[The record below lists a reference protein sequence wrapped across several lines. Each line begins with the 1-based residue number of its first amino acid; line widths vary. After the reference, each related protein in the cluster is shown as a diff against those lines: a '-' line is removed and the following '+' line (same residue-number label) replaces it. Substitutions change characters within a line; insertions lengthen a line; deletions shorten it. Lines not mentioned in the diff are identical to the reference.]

1 MPPLP
6 ADQLLS
12 GASSPDLSRS
22 EVFFAEFA
30 SDGTLKQP
38 DGSGNFRVKKG
49 SVVLLRV
56 YEGTQQRP
64 VTGCSA
70 IDPLGEEVLL
80 ESSQDVLGHQTFVFP
95 ANIPGPYRLR
105 LCFEQSGASDEEST
119 TASSPT
125 DRRMHG
131 ALSACSA
138 GETEKEEAHSTII
151 VEPVLCINGETL
163 GAEGLSVQTVL
174 SRCLG
179 DVKHWWRMFQHT
191 KDMGYN
197 MVHFTPL
204 QATGESGSCYSLAR
218 QLEVDPFFFGEEG
231 ERGSSK
237 SQAKPEGL
245 KAVADAVGML
255 EHELGILSATDIV
268 LNHTA
273 SNTEWIREHPEAGY
287 NLENAPHLRGAFA
300 LDCALQAFSLSLAE
314 GGLQQRFGCGAH
326 INNEEDLRRV
336 MHALE
341 EVVLKPFHF
350 ESWFKFDVG
359 PLLAGWRQEICKP
372 NTAKQQ
378 AHLQYNTAEQ
388 RKARLFY
395 TALCH
400 SGVSRDRPVE
410 VPIPF
415 LCALYP
421 AIHFESEVLAAL
433 EETKE
438 RLVNTARD
446 AHANTRMAIEG
457 LVRYERLVCR
467 RGPIGRDHWSAL
479 IPRYFTVV
487 EPKGSSSSGNNES
500 QKTPGE
506 AAAQAAA
513 KSDAIALANNGWV
526 MNWDATKDFAAPGS
540 LVYLRRELV
549 VWSDCI
555 KLRYG
560 SGPEDSPF
568 LWDLMSR
575 YCRNTAEVFHAVRLD
590 NCHSTPL
597 HVAEHMLRECRRAR
611 PDLWVYAE
619 LFTGKQETDLQFER
633 HLGLNALIREA
644 MQTANAGDLVWQ
656 LKQFGGREAVGSLD
670 PRPAFLQ
677 LPSAAAAA
685 AAAATIK
692 PAAAAAAGGAAAA
705 ASPLA
710 GLPERFRGS
719 AVRPLQAQLCPAL
732 FYDCTHDNEPP
743 SQKFSTAAALPL
755 AALAAAAAAACG
767 STRGTDELIP
777 YTLSVVHEKRL
788 YHDFHPETPLRDP
801 SAAAGGGDGE
811 WGAAAADG
819 EAATDAKE
827 EDKDSVV
834 ITWTGGG
841 SRVVL
846 RGEWDGWAEDVEMER
861 SPEGFRCT
869 LTSEKHFQRK
879 RGDSCTQSETVQYKY
894 IVDGQ
899 WTLDESKPTEQ
910 DEHGNR
916 NNLAALPGAQPRF
929 AASGLPGLLG
939 VRPVLNALHV
949 RLAAEGFSQ
958 FSAETRTEDLVVVV
972 RANPHTLQCC
982 YVIARCAYTWDAGD
996 GHLPEIQMSGK
1007 ITEVSLVASLH
1018 VDRSVRDR
1026 FQQDPQHIN
1035 GLPGAC
1041 RVHAGLH
1048 AVANS
1053 SYSPDTGLT
1062 TLRFHNFPR
1071 GSVAVLFTAPE
1082 NTELLQVL
1090 QRQLRD
1096 TIARTPSL
1104 LSAATTADLNCL
1116 LYRCHQEETDVTA
1129 GARGAYDVPGYG
1141 PLVYCGLTGI
1151 VVVFDKA
1158 RSLLPRDQLRHPICT
1173 NVQAG
1178 LWLLQY
1184 TVERL
1189 TEPTLLPLQQQLQ
1202 AMLLLLQQHKG
1213 YDWVRPYIC
1222 DRLFSGVYAQVG
1234 TLLLSRLPTAATTA
1248 AAAAADPLLLHLL
1261 TATVQ
1266 FYGRVPSAPLIW
1278 GTHDPS
1284 LAAGLPHFT
1293 TGFMR
1298 NWGRDTF
1305 IALNGNLIFT
1315 GRFDEARAEILGYA
1329 RVLRHGLIPNLLDCG
1344 NNPRYNARDAT
1355 WFFMQAV
1362 QDYCMKSPEGLE
1374 FLLTAVEMK
1383 YGQHASQLPEYPIK
1397 TMADVLHHILASHAK
1412 GISFREWNAGRQL
1425 DEQMQDKGFN
1435 IEIHAGNKGQP
1446 ATPRD
1451 GAAVEIIGLL
1461 KSALRFVTHLPE
1473 EVFPYSSVVMENK
1486 TELLYTRWE
1495 ALLEARF
1502 ERFFYVPLDPKE
1514 DSEYFL
1520 DSKLVNRRGIYKD
1533 THRAS
1538 APWADYQ
1545 LRPNACVALAV
1556 APELFHQA
1564 SPNPRFSA
1572 FSNLLGFRE
1581 HARAYLNAVE
1591 SLLYGPK
1598 QLGLKTLDPGDLNYR
1613 PDYDN
1618 GNDGLDKSVAHGWN
1632 YHQGPEWV
1640 WPLGYYLEARRL
1652 FFDSSR
1658 SLAKGSAV
1666 TSDSGVSAAARR
1678 CCLQQ
1683 LSQHRE
1689 YITSDV
1695 WRSLP
1700 ELTNHSGT

>member
-1 MPPLP
+1 M
-6 ADQLLS
+6 
-12 GASSPDLSRS
+12 
-22 EVFFAEFA
+22 F
-30 SDGTLKQP
+30 
-38 DGSGNFRVKKG
+38 
-49 SVVLLRV
+49 
-56 YEGTQQRP
+56 
-64 VTGCSA
+64 SA
-70 IDPLGEEVLL
+70 ITP
-80 ESSQDVLGHQTFVFP
+80 SSFPPTFQRGGVK
-95 ANIPGPYRLR
+95 GPYRLR

-125 DRRMHG
+125 DRRQQG
-131 ALSACSA
+131 GLSACIS
-138 GETEKEEAHSTII
+138 GETEKEESHSTII
-151 VEPVLCINGETL
+151 VEPVLCINGENL
-163 GAEGLSVQTVL
+163 GAEALSVQTVL

-204 QATGESGSCYSLAR
+204 QATGESGSCYR
-218 QLEVDPFFFGEEG
+218 QLEVDPFFFGDEG
-231 ERGSSK
+231 EASGSK
-237 SQAKPEGL
+237 SKAKPEGL
-245 KAVADAVGML
+245 KAVADAVEML

-300 LDCALQAFSLSLAE
+300 LDSALQAFSLSLAE
-314 GGLQQRFGCGAH
+314 GNLQQRFGCGAH

-350 ESWFKFDVG
+350 EAWFKFDVG
-359 PLLAGWRQEICKP
+359 PVLASWRQEICKP
-372 NTAKQQ
+372 NAGKQQ

-388 RKARLFY
+388 RKARLFHM
-395 TALCH
+395 ALCH

-421 AIHFESEVLAAL
+421 AIHFESEVCAAL

-438 RLVNTARD
+438 RLVNAARD
-446 AHANTRMAIEG
+446 AHANARMAIEG

-479 IPRYFTVV
+479 TPRYFTVV
-487 EPKGSSSSGNNES
+487 EAKGSSSSDK
-500 QKTPGE
+500 QKTSGE

-513 KSDAIALANNGWV
+513 KSEVVALANNGWV

-560 SGPEDSPF
+560 SCPEDSPF

-597 HVAEHMLRECRRAR
+597 HVAEHMLRECRRVR

-677 LPSAAAAA
+677 LPSASAAA

-692 PAAAAAAGGAAAA
+692 PAAAQAAGGAAAA

-777 YTLSVVHEKRL
+777 YTLSVVHERRL

-801 SAAAGGGDGE
+801 SAAAAAAAEGK
-811 WGAAAADG
+811 GAAAEG
-819 EAATDAKE
+819 QAAAEEKE

-834 ITWTGGG
+834 ITWMGGG
-841 SRVVL
+841 NRVVL
-846 RGEWDGWAEDVEMER
+846 RGEWDGWAEDLEMEKD
-861 SPEGFRCT
+861 PEGMFRCT
-869 LTSEKHFQRK
+869 LTSEKHFKKK
-879 RGDSCTQSETVQYKY
+879 RGDTCTQSDTVQYKY
-894 IVDGQ
+894 IVDGR

-916 NNLAALPGAQPRF
+916 NNLAALPGAQPKLA
-929 AASGLPGLLG
+929 AASGLPGLMG

-996 GHLPEIQMSGK
+996 GHLPESLVAARVVFLQRNALLFAVSSCVLVELWFEACAREGETSIQLSGK
-1007 ITEVSLVASLH
+1007 ITEVSLVASLY
-1018 VDRSVRDR
+1018 VDRSVKDR

-1041 RVHAGLH
+1041 RVHAGLQ
-1048 AVANS
+1048 AVAHS
-1053 SYSPDTGLT
+1053 SYASETGLT

-1082 NTELLQVL
+1082 NSELLQVL

-1158 RSLLPRDQLRHPICT
+1158 RSLLPRDQLQHPICT

-1184 TVERL
+1184 TVDRL
-1189 TEPTLLPLQQQLQ
+1189 TEPTLLPLQQQLH

-1213 YDWVRPYIC
+1213 YDWIRPYIC
-1222 DRLFSGVYAQVG
+1222 DRLLSGVYAQVG
-1234 TLLLSRLPTAATTA
+1234 TLLLSRLPSAAATTA
-1248 AAAAADPLLLHLL
+1248 AAAADPLVLHLL

-1305 IALNGNLIFT
+1305 IALNGNLIAT
-1315 GRFDEARAEILGYA
+1315 GY
-1329 RVLRHGLIPNLLDCG
+1329 
-1344 NNPRYNARDAT
+1344 
-1355 WFFMQAV
+1355 
-1362 QDYCMKSPEGLE
+1362 GLE
-1374 FLLTAVEMK
+1374 
-1383 YGQHASQLPEYPIK
+1383 LPEYPIK

-1412 GISFREWNAGRQL
+1412 
-1425 DEQMQDKGFN
+1425 
-1435 IEIHAGNKGQP
+1435 AGNKGQP

-1473 EVFPYSSVVMENK
+1473 EVFPYSSVMMENN
-1486 TELLYTRWE
+1486 TELLYSRWDS
-1495 ALLEARF
+1495 LLEARF
-1502 ERFFYVPLDPKE
+1502 EKFFYVPLDPKE

-1564 SPNPRFSA
+1564 SP
-1572 FSNLLGFRE
+1572 
-1581 HARAYLNAVE
+1581 
-1591 SLLYGPK
+1591 
-1598 QLGLKTLDPGDLNYR
+1598 
-1613 PDYDN
+1613 
-1618 GNDGLDKSVAHGWN
+1618 
-1632 YHQGPEWV
+1632 
-1640 WPLGYYLEARRL
+1640 
-1652 FFDSSR
+1652 SSISR
-1658 SLAKGSAV
+1658 
-1666 TSDSGVSAAARR
+1666 
-1678 CCLQQ
+1678 
-1683 LSQHRE
+1683 
-1689 YITSDV
+1689 
-1695 WRSLP
+1695 
-1700 ELTNHSGT
+1700 

>member
-1 MPPLP
+1 MPPAS

-30 SDGTLKQP
+30 SDGALKQP
-38 DGSGNFRVKKG
+38 EGSGNFRVKKG

-80 ESSQDVLGHQTFVFP
+80 ESSQDVLGHHTFVFP

-105 LCFEQSGASDEEST
+105 LSFEQSGASDEEST

-125 DRRMHG
+125 DKRMQG
-131 ALSACSA
+131 ASSACSP
-138 GETEKEEAHSTII
+138 GETEKEVAHSTII
-151 VEPVLCINGETL
+151 VEPVICINERTL
-163 GAEGLSVQTVL
+163 GAEALSVQTVL

-179 DVKHWWRMFQHT
+179 DVKHWWRMRPSSRVCVE
-191 KDMGYN
+191 G
-197 MVHFTPL
+197 L
-204 QATGESGSCYSLAR
+204 CGGSLVACGLSLAR
-218 QLEVDPFFFGEEG
+218 QLEVDPCFFGEES
-231 ERGSSK
+231 EKGSSK
-237 SQAKPEGL
+237 SKSKSEGL
-245 KAVADAVGML
+245 KAVADAVEML

-287 NLENAPHLRGAFA
+287 NLDNAPHLRGAFA
-300 LDCALQAFSLSLAE
+300 LDCALQAFSMSLAE
-314 GGLQQRFGCGAH
+314 GKLQQRFGCGAH

-350 ESWFKFDVG
+350 EAWFKFDVG
-359 PLLAGWRQEICKP
+359 PLIVGWRQEICKP
-372 NTAKQQ
+372 NQGKQQ
-378 AHLQYNTAEQ
+378 AHLQYHTAEQ

-395 TALCH
+395 MALCH

-410 VPIPF
+410 VPISF

-438 RLVNTARD
+438 RLVNAARD
-446 AHANTRMAIEG
+446 AHANARMAIEG

-479 IPRYFTVV
+479 TPRYFTIV
-487 EPKGSSSSGNNES
+487 ESKGSSSST
-500 QKTPGE
+500 KTSGD

-513 KSDAIALANNGWV
+513 KSEVVALANNGWV

-540 LVYLRRELV
+540 LVYIRRELV

-597 HVAEHMLRECRRAR
+597 HVAEHMLRECRRVR

-619 LFTGKQETDLQFER
+619 LFTGKQETDLHFER
-633 HLGLNALIREA
+633 RLGLNALIREA

-692 PAAAAAAGGAAAA
+692 PAAAQAAGGAAAA

-719 AVRPLQAQLCPAL
+719 PVRPLQAQLCPAL

-777 YTLSVVHEKRL
+777 YTLSVVHERRL

-801 SAAAGGGDGE
+801 AT
-811 WGAAAADG
+811 AAAAAAAEG
-819 EAATDAKE
+819 EAAADEGDATTAKE

-834 ITWTGGG
+834 IIWTGGG
-841 SRVVL
+841 HRVVL
-846 RGEWDGWAEDVEMER
+846 RGEWDGWAEDVEMQKT
-861 SPEGFRCT
+861 PEGFRCT
-869 LTSEKHFQRK
+869 LTSEEHFKKK
-879 RGDSCTQSETVQYKY
+879 RGDTCTRSETVQYKY
-894 IVDGQ
+894 IVDGR
-899 WTLDESKPTEQ
+899 WTLDDSKPTEQ
-910 DEHGNR
+910 DEHGNS
-916 NNLAALPGAQPRF
+916 NNLAALPGAQPKLA
-929 AASGLPGLLG
+929 AASGLPGLMS

-996 GHLPEIQMSGK
+996 SHLPELQLSGK
-1007 ITEVSLVASLH
+1007 ITEVPLVASLH
-1018 VDRSVRDR
+1018 VDRGVRDR
-1026 FQQDPQHIN
+1026 FQQDPHYIN

-1048 AVANS
+1048 AVAHS
-1053 SYSPDTGLT
+1053 SFSKDTGLT
-1062 TLRFHNFPR
+1062 TLRFYNFPR
-1071 GSVAVLFTAPE
+1071 GSVAVLFTGPE
-1082 NTELLQVL
+1082 NSELLQVL

-1096 TIARTPSL
+1096 TIARAPSL
-1104 LSAATTADLNCL
+1104 LSAASTADLNCL

-1141 PLVYCGLTGI
+1141 PLVYCGLAGI
-1151 VVVFDKA
+1151 IVAFDKA
-1158 RSLLPRDQLRHPICT
+1158 RSLLPRDQLQHPICT

-1213 YDWVRPYIC
+1213 YDWIRPYIC
-1222 DRLFSGVYAQVG
+1222 DRLLSGVYAQVG
-1234 TLLLSRLPTAATTA
+1234 TLLLSRLPAPAATT

-1305 IALNGNLIFT
+1305 IALNGNLIST

-1355 WFFMQAV
+1355 WFFMQ
-1362 QDYCMKSPEGLE
+1362 DYCMKAPQGLG
-1374 FLLTAVEMK
+1374 FLSTAVEMK
-1383 YGQHASQLPEYPIK
+1383 YGQHASQLPEQPIK

-1412 GISFREWNAGRQL
+1412 LLGLRVRIGAFMSQL
-1425 DEQMQDKGFN
+1425 LTASPSGSGTLG
-1435 IEIHAGNKGQP
+1435 AGNKGQP

-1451 GAAVEIIGLL
+1451 GAAVEINGLL
-1461 KSALRFVTHLPE
+1461 KSALRFVNHLPE
-1473 EVFPYSSVVMENK
+1473 DVFPYNSVVMENN

-1495 ALLEARF
+1495 SLLEARF
-1502 ERFFYVPLDPKE
+1502 ERFFYVPLDPNE

-1545 LRPNACVALAV
+1545 LRPNACIALAV

-1564 SPNPRFSA
+1564 CPNLRFS
-1572 FSNLLGFRE
+1572 
-1581 HARAYLNAVE
+1581 
-1591 SLLYGPK
+1591 
-1598 QLGLKTLDPGDLNYR
+1598 
-1613 PDYDN
+1613 
-1618 GNDGLDKSVAHGWN
+1618 
-1632 YHQGPEWV
+1632 
-1640 WPLGYYLEARRL
+1640 LE
-1652 FFDSSR
+1652 
-1658 SLAKGSAV
+1658 
-1666 TSDSGVSAAARR
+1666 T
-1678 CCLQQ
+1678 
-1683 LSQHRE
+1683 
-1689 YITSDV
+1689 Y
-1695 WRSLP
+1695 
-1700 ELTNHSGT
+1700 